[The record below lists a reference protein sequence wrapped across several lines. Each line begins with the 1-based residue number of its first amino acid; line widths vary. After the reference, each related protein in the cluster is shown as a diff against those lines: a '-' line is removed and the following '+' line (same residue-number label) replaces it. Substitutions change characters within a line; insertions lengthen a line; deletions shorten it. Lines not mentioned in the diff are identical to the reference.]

1 MAEITVLSKIFQSLL
16 PPARLIERP
25 ASVVKELLENSIDA
39 GASHITVEIK
49 NGGTTYIRITDDGCG
64 IAPDQV
70 PTAFLRH
77 ATSKINSKE
86 DLDNILTLGFRGE
99 ALASI
104 SAVSRVELLTKQKA
118 DEYGTSYIIEG
129 GAEVSYEQSGCP
141 DGTTI
146 IIRDIFFNVPA
157 RRKFMKRDSAESN
170 AVNSIMQ
177 KIILSHPEIAFKLI
191 RDNKTE
197 LSSAGD
203 GELYS
208 AVYAVYG
215 RDFSHDMIPVNYS
228 ENGIS
233 VKGYVVKPLY
243 SKSNRSFQNF
253 FINGRYV
260 KSVTCSASLEEAY
273 QNLVRQVNIRLAFL

>member
-1 MAEITVLSKIFQSLL
+1 M
-16 PPARLIERP
+16 
-25 ASVVKELLENSIDA
+25 
-39 GASHITVEIK
+39 
-49 NGGTTYIRITDDGCG
+49 
-64 IAPDQV
+64 

-157 RRKFMKRDSAESN
+157 RRKFMKRDSAGIKRCKFN
-170 AVNSIMQ
+170 
-177 KIILSHPEIAFKLI
+177 
-191 RDNKTE
+191 
-197 LSSAGD
+197 
-203 GELYS
+203 
-208 AVYAVYG
+208 YAE
-215 RDFSHDMIPVNYS
+215 NYS
-228 ENGIS
+228 LASGDS
-233 VKGYVVKPLY
+233 V
-243 SKSNRSFQNF
+243 
-253 FINGRYV
+253 
-260 KSVTCSASLEEAY
+260 
-273 QNLVRQVNIRLAFL
+273 

>member
-1 MAEITVLSKIFQSLL
+1 M
-16 PPARLIERP
+16 
-25 ASVVKELLENSIDA
+25 
-39 GASHITVEIK
+39 
-49 NGGTTYIRITDDGCG
+49 
-64 IAPDQV
+64 

-273 QNLVRQVNIRLAFL
+273 QNLVMTGKYPACVLMIDLPPVTVDVNVHPAKAEVRLSLIHISEPTRH

>member
-1 MAEITVLSKIFQSLL
+1 MAEITVLSKDISELI
-16 PPARLIERP
+16 AAGEVIERP

-129 GAEVSYEQSGCP
+129 GVEVSYEQSGCP

-146 IIRDIFFNVPA
+146 IIRDIFFNVPV

-243 SKSNRSFQNF
+243 SK
-253 FINGRYV
+253 
-260 KSVTCSASLEEAY
+260 
-273 QNLVRQVNIRLAFL
+273 